1 MPSSRTPPWPLLQ
14 KPGKQGTGSSPDG
27 NYYMFPMVLD
37 IVVEAWIEDTSSW
50 PTGSSSCLPLRQ
62 GFLLPRS
69 LLLVT
74 PSLSKQKESLA
85 EPPSRT
91 SPHCPP
97 HLLLAPP
104 PPGCCCWR
112 SCGSLVTTILSMAGC
127 IHSALELRTMVAL
140 LPWILTASHI
150 CLIKELLNVLAT
162 LNLKKLAIVGLKD
175 STHAFGSVH
184 TFLQLRPVVLLL
196 SYQLIKSGPGRC
208 QRN

>member
-1 MPSSRTPPWPLLQ
+1 MLAASLEKISLMVCWLL
-14 KPGKQGTGSSPDG
+14 
-27 NYYMFPMVLD
+27 
-37 IVVEAWIEDTSSW
+37 ARR
-50 PTGSSSCLPLRQ
+50 SSCLPLRQ